1 MLKRFRTSNRFFCE
15 DSAYSGGNLTLSQ
28 AEPSTLQAF
37 FMHQIF
43 PIEAGQSLKVGQS
56 LTGTFCSSCL
66 VGIITAG
73 DVSGPNSQDLHRHRQ
88 CIEKSLEFGLPG
100 IEYVCFVLFCFVL
113 YLFVLFC
120 VIFINFYKDHELVK
134 V

>member
-73 DVSGPNSQDLHRHRQ
+73 DASGPNSQDLHRHRQ
-88 CIEKSLEFGLPG
+88 CIEKSLEFGLPWDRVRMFC
-100 IEYVCFVLFCFVL
+100 IVLFSMYQL
-113 YLFVLFC
+113 L
-120 VIFINFYKDHELVK
+120 
-134 V
+134 